1 MDCSVSTLGAG
12 RQRGNIAFLS
22 FHSGKKSHF
31 SEAGLIVSFPVFR
44 PVFQRFRLLAHAC
57 DQGQTP
63 HERTMKQS
71 LSIFHK
77 VWQRFPADARRRFFV
92 RATALTVP
100 PVRPRKPVAAHGMI
114 VAGEFSRSSGL
125 GEGARL
131 MVRALREMGIPCATW
146 DIDRRVLE
154 GDRTGAGAPLVMH
167 VNAPML
173 PYAQFFM
180 PRALRT
186 GRRVIGYWAWELPVV
201 PEIWRIARRHVHE
214 IWAPSQ
220 FTADALRSLERPVR
234 VVEHPVGLA
243 EEKSSGRDR
252 ASFGLPENC
261 VIVLVSFS
269 LSSSMVRK
277 SPIETIH
284 VFRKT
289 FGDRMDR
296 LLLLKIGHTAH
307 YPEDLATIRAAIG
320 GAPNIRIETGQLN
333 GADRLALTE
342 CADIV
347 LSLHRS
353 EGFGLVVAEAMAL
366 GRCVIAT
373 DWSATAEFMDET
385 CGLPVSYTLVP
396 ARDPR
401 GIWDMPDTQW
411 ALPDMASAV
420 QALRTAADNPDLR
433 HRLGAHARH
442 RITTRLNGAT
452 LRNAVQAVGAR
463 P

>member
-1 MDCSVSTLGAG
+1 MDCSVSTLGTG
-12 RQRGNIAFLS
+12 RQRESIAFLS
-22 FHSGKKSHF
+22 FRKGKTSHF
-31 SEAGLIVSFPVFR
+31 SGARPALLFCVFR
-44 PVFQRFRLLAHAC
+44 PVFQRFRLLAHVH
-57 DQGQTP
+57 DQGQTT

-77 VWQRFPADARRRFFV
+77 VWQRFPAEARRRFFV
-92 RATALTVP
+92 WATALAVP
-100 PVRPRKPVAAHGMI
+100 AVRRGKPVAAQGII

-131 MVRALREMGIPCATW
+131 MVRALREMGIACATW

-154 GDRTGAGAPLVMH
+154 GDMTGPGAPLVMH

-186 GRRVIGYWAWELPVV
+186 GRRIIGYWAWELPVV
-201 PEIWRIARRHVHE
+201 PETWRLARRHVHE

-220 FTADALRSLERPVR
+220 FTADALHALGRPVR

-243 EEKSSGRDR
+243 EGKSSGRNR
-252 ASFGLPENC
+252 TSFGLPEDC

-284 VFRKT
+284 AFRKA
-289 FGDRMDR
+289 FGDRTDR
-296 LLLLKIGHTAH
+296 LLLMKIGHTAH

-320 GAPNIRIETGQLN
+320 GASNIRIETGQFD

-373 DWSATAEFMDET
+373 DWSATTEFLDET
-385 CGLPVSYTLVP
+385 CGLPVAYTLIP

-401 GIWDMPDTQW
+401 GIWEMPDTQW
-411 ALPDMASAV
+411 AEPDMDSAV
-420 QALRTAADNPDLR
+420 HALRTAADDPDLR
-433 HRLGAHARH
+433 ARLGVQAR
-442 RITTRLNGAT
+442 RRVATRLNGAT
-452 LRNAVQAVGAR
+452 LRDAAQAVGVR

>member
-1 MDCSVSTLGAG
+1 MVTT
-12 RQRGNIAFLS
+12 Q
-22 FHSGKKSHF
+22 
-31 SEAGLIVSFPVFR
+31 V
-44 PVFQRFRLLAHAC
+44 
-57 DQGQTP
+57 QTA

-71 LSIFHK
+71 LSLFHK
-77 VWQRFPADARRRFFV
+77 LWQQLPAGSRRRFFAWV
-92 RATALTVP
+92 TALAAPALRPHRIVP
-100 PVRPRKPVAAHGMI
+100 AHGMI

-131 MVRALREMGIPCATW
+131 MVRALRDMNIPCATW

-154 GDRTGAGAPLVMH
+154 GDATGPGAPLVIH

-173 PYAQFFM
+173 PYVQLFM
-180 PRALRT
+180 PRWLRT

-201 PEIWRIARRHVHE
+201 PQTWRHARRHVHE
-214 IWAPSQ
+214 IWAPSH
-220 FTADALRSLERPVR
+220 FTAQAFRTLGRPVR

-243 EEKSSGRDR
+243 EQKPSDRDR
-252 ASFGLPENC
+252 ASFGLPEDC

-277 SPIETIH
+277 SPIETIQA
-284 VFRKT
+284 FRAA
-289 FGDRMDR
+289 FGDRSDR
-296 LLLLKIGHTAH
+296 LLLMKIGHTEH
-307 YPEDLATIRAAIG
+307 YPDDLAEIRAATG
-320 GAPNIRIETGQLN
+320 GAPNIRIETGQFS
-333 GADRLALTE
+333 GADRLALTV

-373 DWSATAEFMDET
+373 DWSATTEFLDGT
-385 CGLPVSYTLVP
+385 CGLPVPYTLVP

-401 GIWDMPDTQW
+401 GIWDMPDTKW
-411 ALPDMASAV
+411 ALPDRDAAV
-420 QALRTAADNPDLR
+420 AALRAAAADPELR
-433 HRLGAHARH
+433 SRLGANARQ
-442 RITTRLNGAT
+442 RIATRLNGAT
-452 LRNAVQAVGAR
+452 LREAALAVGGR